1 MLALLYFISVIN
13 CISAFILIYLHHY
26 YLSVVLF
33 CICALIIIFSIDFK
47 RVRQGINKQY
57 CEKQ

>member
-13 CISAFILIYLHHY
+13 CISAFISIYLHHY

-47 RVRQGINKQY
+47 KVRQDINKQY